1 MPILF
6 PPEVKAGMKALTAQM
21 QEQTKALAALQKT
34 QEALQRTFAQAMSK
48 CRCSEYDDLAL
59 QYNAKEIEAEEFRLK
74 NRELQSRLEKAESD
88 AAEARHGGYILLELN
103 YTPSPSESSLLDTKM
118 YL

>member
-34 QEALQRTFAQAMSK
+34 
-48 CRCSEYDDLAL
+48 
-59 QYNAKEIEAEEFRLK
+59 
-74 NRELQSRLEKAESD
+74 
-88 AAEARHGGYILLELN
+88 
-103 YTPSPSESSLLDTKM
+103 
-118 YL
+118 